1 MAQAIQY
8 VDIRGEVM
16 MEIRH
21 LVPLK
26 LPAAQIDLGAWLYT
40 LTNYAY
46 RRCCN
51 RKLMKNLALG
61 YYTEHGKRGMVNVE
75 WLAVAL
81 AVHLFLEQTA
91 APHAIAMHS
100 GHSRL
105 YVLGCVPLSMSVTR
119 ELWIEPV
126 ASQEVMLYGRTHI
139 TYHNRILRW
148 LANTWPGRVA
158 AKMYFTEELNGF
170 AHDILAKST

>member
-1 MAQAIQY
+1 
-8 VDIRGEVM
+8 M

-21 LVPLK
+21 RVPLK

-40 LTNYAY
+40 LTNDAY

-51 RKLMKNLALG
+51 RRLMKNLALG

-81 AVHLFLEQTA
+81 TVHFFLEQTA

-105 YVLGCVPLSMSVTR
+105 YVLGCIPLSLSVTR

-139 TYHNRILRW
+139 TYHNRLLGL
-148 LANTWPGRVA
+148 LAGTWPGRVA
-158 AKMYFTEELNGF
+158 AKMYFAEELSGF
-170 AHDILAKST
+170 ARDILAKSTIAH